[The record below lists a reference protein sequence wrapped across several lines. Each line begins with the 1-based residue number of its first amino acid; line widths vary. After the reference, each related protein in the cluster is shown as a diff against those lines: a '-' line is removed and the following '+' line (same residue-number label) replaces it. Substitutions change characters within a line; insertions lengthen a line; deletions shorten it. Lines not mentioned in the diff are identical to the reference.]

1 MKEDVP
7 YKHLSSTTLIT
18 GLIPFGASFGVVDDI
33 VGAAPAS
40 EPSPRKSG
48 PSSHF
53 VSCAA
58 SRIVNGRTRTVT
70 DIDEAE
76 AEGSLPV
83 APVAIVYG
91 LACGDV
97 VIQIQSRKSKSMLLA
112 DGLVVE

>member
-1 MKEDVP
+1 MP

-33 VGAAPAS
+33 VGVAAAS

-70 DIDEAE
+70 DIEEAE
-76 AEGSLPV
+76 AEGSLSV
-83 APVAIVYG
+83 APVAMVYG

-97 VIQIQSRKSKSMLLA
+97 VIQFSIRKSKSVLLA
-112 DGLVVE
+112 NELVVQ